1 MSIVLAFLTFCIH
14 LNIQM
19 SVYWALLF
27 FGSKR
32 APGYDLTRLS
42 ILASAEG
49 VANWIDTT
57 QAQEGQDHEI
67 NL

>member
-1 MSIVLAFLTFCIH
+1 
-14 LNIQM
+14 M